1 MHNSKR
7 GAIELSMTTII
18 VIVIGVI
25 LLTLGLVW
33 VRGVFSDVTDISDDA
48 FTRARDI
55 ISGIENVNSL
65 LTLIPEEIDLAQ
77 GKDEVVKVVIA
88 NFEEDPIS
96 VKVTTNTGDDNDL
109 KCGFFVGG
117 REIKTSVGTYTL
129 ESGDQKALSLIIKD
143 NKGPLRPTSCAVRV
157 NNDPNSEQTLAI
169 HVIKEQ
175 GLFE

>member
-1 MHNSKR
+1 MHNNKR

-33 VRGVFSDVTDISDDA
+33 VRGVFKDVTDISDEA
-48 FTRARDI
+48 FTHARDI
-55 ISGIENVNSL
+55 ISGIEDVDSL
-65 LTLIPEEIDLAQ
+65 LTLIPEEIDLVQA
-77 GKDEVVKVVIA
+77 KDEVVKVVIA

-96 VKVTTNTGDDNDL
+96 VEVTANAGNDDDL
-109 KCGFFVGG
+109 RCGFFVGG
-117 REIKTSVGTYTL
+117 KEIKTSVGPYTL

-143 NKGPLRPTSCAVRV
+143 NKGTLGPTSCAVRV
-157 NNDPNSEQTLAI
+157 NDDPISEQTLTI
-169 HVIKEQ
+169 HVIKKQ